1 MITTMQPVQG
11 LFQELSPRLSTK
23 INLYLIG
30 GIVLL
35 QQGLK
40 GATKD
45 IDIVVETKEEFVAFH
60 DALEKDHF
68 SPKIPRKG
76 AEHMNLNQVFVR
88 GELNIDLFQK
98 EVCGKFALSPSM
110 IQRAKPI
117 FHFPNLDVFF
127 CSNEDIFLF
136 KNMTERDGDIDD
148 CLALA
153 NMTLNYD
160 VILEEL
166 LHQINQSK
174 QDIWVTWVG
183 ERMDILEEKGAII
196 PIMAQLNQLRK
207 AYIEKWMKERAK

>member
-1 MITTMQPVQG
+1 MITNMQPVKD
-11 LFQELSPRLSTK
+11 LFQELSPKLATTVR
-23 INLYLIG
+23 LYLIG

-45 IDIVVETKEEFVAFH
+45 IDIVVETKEEFAAFH
-60 DALEKDHF
+60 GALERANF
-68 SPKIPRKG
+68 SPKIPRRG

-88 GELNIDLFQK
+88 GELNIDVFQK
-98 EVCGKFALSPSM
+98 EVCGKFALSPNM
-110 IQRAKPI
+110 IKRAKRI
-117 FHFPNLDVFF
+117 FHYQNLDVFF

-153 NMTLNYD
+153 NTSLNYGI
-160 VILEEL
+160 ILDEL
-166 LHQINQSK
+166 QHQIKQSK

-183 ERMDILEEKGAII
+183 ERMDILEEKGAKI
-196 PIMAQLNQLRK
+196 PIMPQLNKLRE
-207 AYIEKWMKERAK
+207 AYMEKWVKERGK

>member
-1 MITTMQPVQG
+1 MITSMQPVQE
-11 LFQELSPRLSTK
+11 LFQELSPRLSTSVR
-23 INLYLIG
+23 LYLIG

-45 IDIVVETKEEFVAFH
+45 IDIVVETKEEFEAFH
-60 DALEKDHF
+60 DALEQAKF

-98 EVCGKFALSPSM
+98 EVCGKFALSKTM
-110 IQRAKPI
+110 MQRARPA
-117 FHFPNLDVFF
+117 FDYPNLGIFF

-160 VILEEL
+160 SILEEL
-166 LHQINQSK
+166 QHQIKQSK

-196 PIMAQLNQLRK
+196 PIMDRLNQLRE
-207 AYIEKWMKERAK
+207 AYMEKWMKEREK